1 MPNIIGEA
9 AYRVTADTSGFR
21 RQAETGVGGAM
32 RTIGKSGLVAAAS
45 GIGAAFI
52 GMGLAV
58 RAGWKDFAEG
68 ERVTAQTRAA
78 LKSTGN
84 EAHVTADGIS
94 RLATEIQNYSGIDD
108 EAVHASENLLLTF
121 TNIRNEV
128 GGKFTGTFNDAEK
141 AITDM
146 ATAMAGQ
153 AGFGGGVDLQQAT
166 LQVGK
171 ALQDPVRGM
180 TALRRVGVAFTEGQQ
195 EVIKKLVDSGHLLEA
210 QKIILAELN
219 KEFGGS
225 AKAMG
230 DTLPGKIDIFKQS
243 FINAMSAMVSA
254 AAPLLGRVVDLGTR
268 FSEFLQKV
276 FAHKKISVRL
286 QLLWEGVESVVSDLW
301 NAFTEAW
308 NGSEASRQP
317 VMINGKNIAFEGT
330 PATEGLKEQ
339 LKTAIKE
346 GIRAAF
352 TDIDW
357 GDLAGGLLT
366 SLGDFHT
373 MMVDA
378 THAAFTGIG
387 ELITSFLF
395 GDLGASFDASANQMR
410 ERFNAWV
417 ASWLPTDEDIRGWA
431 LSLSGFAVQAVTAIV
446 TGFAGLVGRVGNIF
460 FTLQSTILTR
470 LGGLIAP
477 AGGLAASV
485 VTSIVSKFL
494 SLAGRVGG
502 FVADMVGRGLGL
514 LRGFVGSAGSAAQSI
529 VNSIV
534 NAFSGIAGKIGGKL
548 STIGGTIHH
557 TISGVAD
564 MAFNWAVGLG
574 QRIIE
579 GTLSG
584 LTGLAGRVAS
594 KIGSEIGSGISAA
607 KGLVTGSP
615 PGPME
620 HAIREHITGPMA
632 QALVSDIALMGPAL
646 ATALGA
652 SLGGTVAG
660 AGQAVTQTTNNKT
673 VNVGQVVLPTVTNGG
688 DLVRQLD
695 ALVARPG

>member
-1 MPNIIGEA
+1 VPNIIGEA

-21 RQAETGVGGAM
+21 RQAETGVGSAM
-32 RTIGKSGLVAAAS
+32 RTIGRAGLIAGAA

-58 RAGWKDFAEG
+58 RRGFNEFADSQ
-68 ERVTAQTRAA
+68 RVMAQTRAV
-78 LKSTGN
+78 LKSTGG
-84 EAHVTADGIS
+84 EAGVTAKHVTD
-94 RLATEIQNYSGIDD
+94 LATSLSHMTGIDD
-108 EAVHASENLLLTF
+108 ETVQASENLLLTF
-121 TNIRNEV
+121 TNVRNFV
-128 GGKFTGTFNDAEK
+128 DGKFVGTFDDATRSI
-141 AITDM
+141 ADV
-146 ATAMAGQ
+146 ATAMAGRS
-153 AGFGGGVDLQQAT
+153 GGELDLQGAT
-166 LQVGK
+166 IQVGK

-180 TALRRVGVAFTEGQQ
+180 TALRRVGVNFSDSQQ
-195 EVIKKLVDSGHLLEA
+195 TLIKRLVDTGHTLEA
-210 QKIILAELN
+210 QRIILKELH

-225 AKAMG
+225 AEAAG
-230 DTLPGKIDIFKQS
+230 NTLPGALNKLS
-243 FINAMSAMVSA
+243 NAFDEAMGSMVKT
-254 AAPLLGRVVDLGTR
+254 AAPAIAGILGQLTT
-268 FSEFLQKV
+268 FSEFLQRV
-276 FAHKKISVRL
+276 FAHEKLSVRL
-286 QLLWEGVESVVSDLW
+286 KLLWEGAAGVASDLW
-301 NAFTEAW
+301 DAFVKAW
-308 NGSEASRQP
+308 NGSSGQRTPVKVGGRIIDFEQTGAS
-317 VMINGKNIAFEGT
+317 EGI
-330 PATEGLKEQ
+330 KEE

-431 LSLSGFAVQAVTAIV
+431 ASLSGFAVQAVTAIV

-477 AGGLAASV
+477 AGGLAVSV
-485 VTSIVSKFL
+485 VTSIVSKFI
-494 SLAGRVGG
+494 SLAARVGG
-502 FVADMVGRGLGL
+502 FVADMVSRGLGL

-529 VNSIV
+529 VNNIV

-548 STIGGTIHH
+548 ATIGGTIHNALSSVANQAFGWA
-557 TISGVAD
+557 SGLGARIAEGIASGIRGAAGSVVS
-564 MAFNWAVGLG
+564 AVGDVVG
-574 QRIIE
+574 SA
-579 GTLSG
+579 LSKG
-584 LTGLAGRVAS
+584 GDLVPGSPRGPLEHAVEEHLTSRFVNAFT
-594 KIGSEIGSGISAA
+594 SGIAA
-607 KGLVTGSP
+607 GAPL
-615 PGPME
+615 MAA
-620 HAIREHITGPMA
+620 AIG
-632 QALVSDIALMGPAL
+632 
-646 ATALGA
+646 GA
-652 SLGGTVAG
+652 VGAGTVEAG
-660 AGQAVTQTTNNKT
+660 SSTTNNRT
-673 VNVGQVVLPTVTNGG
+673 INVGQVILPTVTNGG